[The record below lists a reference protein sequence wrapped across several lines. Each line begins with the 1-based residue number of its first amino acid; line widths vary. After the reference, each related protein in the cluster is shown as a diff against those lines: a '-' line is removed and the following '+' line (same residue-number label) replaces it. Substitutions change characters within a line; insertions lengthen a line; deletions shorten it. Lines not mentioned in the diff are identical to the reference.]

1 MENSSGG
8 NDLAAAIEIQGLTKR
23 YKNPLGGELTAVE
36 NLDLVVERGE
46 IFGFLGPNGAG
57 KTTTIKVL
65 LGLLFP
71 TTGKVQVL
79 GKPAGD
85 NDIKK
90 RVSYLPESPYFYEY
104 MSARELLGFYSDLF
118 KIPKSTRKGLIDGL
132 LERVGLT
139 NSADKPLRQYSKGML
154 QRAGIAQALLNDPDL
169 VFLDE
174 PTSGLD
180 PIAHADICN
189 LILDLK
195 VQGKTVFVSSHQL
208 SDIEVIGDRVAI
220 LVSGKLAMKG
230 EVKELLATK
239 QVEVIAEGVNDAT
252 ADAVRKIADECE
264 VHAGVMTTFL
274 EGTANLEKI
283 VNLVVQ
289 QSGATLISV
298 NPRRRT
304 LEKLFVD
311 TVRGGR

>member
-1 MENSSGG
+1 
-8 NDLAAAIEIQGLTKR
+8 LALAIEIEGLTKR
-23 YKNPLGGELTAVE
+23 FKNPFGGELTAVD
-36 NLDLVVERGE
+36 NLDLEVAEGE

-71 TTGKVQVL
+71 TEGRAKVL

-85 NDIKK
+85 IEVKK
-90 RVSYLPESPYFYEY
+90 RISYLPESPYFYEH
-104 MSARELLGFYSDLF
+104 MSARELLRFYSDLF
-118 KIPKSTRKGLIDGL
+118 RIRSADGRKRIDQL

-139 NSADKPLRQYSKGML
+139 DAGDKPLRQYSKGML

-169 VFLDE
+169 IFLDE

-195 VQGKTVFVSSHQL
+195 AQGKTVFVSSHQL
-208 SDIEVIGDRVAI
+208 ADIEMIGDRVAI
-220 LVSGKLAMKG
+220 LVNGKLAMKG
-230 EVKELLATK
+230 EVRELLTTK
-239 QVEVIAEGVNDAT
+239 QVEVIADSVSEAAANQ
-252 ADAVRKIADECE
+252 VRPLVDECE
-264 VHAGVMTTFL
+264 LHGGRLTAYL
-274 EGTANLEKI
+274 QGTALGQVI
-283 VNLVVQ
+283 DLLTRAGASLV
-289 QSGATLISV
+289 SI

-304 LEKLFVD
+304 LEKLFVE

>member
-1 MENSSGG
+1 
-8 NDLAAAIEIQGLTKR
+8 LALAIEIEGLTKR
-23 YKNPLGGELTAVE
+23 FKNPFGGELTAVD
-36 NLDLVVERGE
+36 NLDLEVAEGE

-71 TTGKVQVL
+71 TEGRAKVL

-85 NDIKK
+85 IEVKK
-90 RVSYLPESPYFYEY
+90 RISYLPESPYFYEH
-104 MSARELLGFYSDLF
+104 MSARELLRFYSDLF
-118 KIPKSTRKGLIDGL
+118 RIRSADGKKRVDQL

-139 NSADKPLRQYSKGML
+139 DAADKPLRQYSKGML

-169 VFLDE
+169 IFLDE

-195 VQGKTVFVSSHQL
+195 AQGKTVFVSSHQL
-208 SDIEVIGDRVAI
+208 ADIEMIGDRVAI
-220 LVSGKLAMKG
+220 LVNGKLAMKG
-230 EVKELLATK
+230 EVRELLTTK
-239 QVEVIAEGVNDAT
+239 QVEVIADSVSEA
-252 ADAVRKIADECE
+252 AAEQVRSLADECE
-264 VHAGVMTTFL
+264 LHGGRLTAYLPGSAALGQVIDLLTRAG
-274 EGTANLEKI
+274 AS
-283 VNLVVQ
+283 LV
-289 QSGATLISV
+289 SI

-304 LEKLFVD
+304 LEKLFVE

>member
-1 MENSSGG
+1 MA
-8 NDLAAAIEIQGLTKR
+8 LAIEIEGLTKR
-23 YKNPLGGELTAVE
+23 FKNPFGGELTAVD
-36 NLDLVVERGE
+36 NLDLEVAEGE

-71 TTGKVQVL
+71 TEGRAKVL

-85 NDIKK
+85 IEVKK
-90 RVSYLPESPYFYEY
+90 RISYLPESPYFYEH
-104 MSARELLGFYSDLF
+104 MSARELLRFYSDLF
-118 KIPKSTRKGLIDGL
+118 RIRSADGRKRIDQL

-139 NSADKPLRQYSKGML
+139 DAGDKPLRQYSKGML

-169 VFLDE
+169 IFLDE

-195 VQGKTVFVSSHQL
+195 AQGKTVFVSSHQL
-208 SDIEVIGDRVAI
+208 ADIEMIGDRVAI
-220 LVSGKLAMKG
+220 LVNGKLAMKG
-230 EVKELLATK
+230 EVRELLTTK
-239 QVEVIAEGVNDAT
+239 QVEVIADSVSEAAANQ
-252 ADAVRKIADECE
+252 VRPLVDECE
-264 VHAGVMTTFL
+264 LHGGRLTAYL
-274 EGTANLEKI
+274 QGTALGQVI
-283 VNLVVQ
+283 DLLTRAGASLV
-289 QSGATLISV
+289 SI

-304 LEKLFVD
+304 LEKLFVE

>member
-1 MENSSGG
+1 M
-8 NDLAAAIEIQGLTKR
+8 AAAIEIQGLTKR
-23 YKNPLGGELTAVE
+23 YKNPLGGELTAVD
-36 NLDLVVERGE
+36 NLDLTVEKGE

-71 TTGKVQVL
+71 TTGKALVL

-85 NDIKK
+85 IEVKK
-90 RVSYLPESPYFYEY
+90 RIAYLPESPYFYEY
-104 MSARELLGFYSDLF
+104 MSAREVLYFYADLF
-118 KIPKSTRKGLIDGL
+118 KIPRSTRKGLVDDL
-132 LERVGLT
+132 LARVGMT
-139 NSADKPLRQYSKGML
+139 NAADKPLRQYSKGML
-154 QRAGIAQALLNDPDL
+154 QRVGIAQALLNEPEL
-169 VFLDE
+169 IFLDE

-208 SDIEVIGDRVAI
+208 SDIEAIGDRVSI
-220 LVSGKLAMKG
+220 LVGGKLAMQG
-230 EVKELLATK
+230 AVKELLTT
-239 QVEVIAEGVNDAT
+239 QQMEVIADGAGDALVSAIKGYVAECEIHAGRLTAFLETSENLDKVVDAVLKSDAT
-252 ADAVRKIADECE
+252 
-264 VHAGVMTTFL
+264 
-274 EGTANLEKI
+274 
-283 VNLVVQ
+283 LV
-289 QSGATLISV
+289 SV

>member
-1 MENSSGG
+1 M
-8 NDLAAAIEIQGLTKR
+8 AAAIEIQGLTKKFR
-23 YKNPLGGELTAVE
+23 SPLGGDLTAVD
-36 NLDLVVERGE
+36 NLDLDVQEGE

-71 TTGKVQVL
+71 TAGKAEVL

-85 NDIKK
+85 IDVKK
-90 RVSYLPESPYFYEY
+90 RISYLPESPYFYEY
-104 MSARELLGFYSDLF
+104 MSARELLGFYADLF
-118 KIPKSTRKGLIDGL
+118 KIRGDARKKRVDEL
-132 LERVGLT
+132 LERVGLADA
-139 NSADKPLRQYSKGML
+139 ADKPLRHYSKGML
-154 QRAGIAQALLNDPDL
+154 QRAGLAQAILNEPDL
-169 VFLDE
+169 IFLDE

-195 VQGKTVFVSSHQL
+195 AQGKTIFVSSHQL
-208 SDIEVIGDRVAI
+208 SDIEMIGDRVAI
-220 LVSGKLAMKG
+220 LVSGKMAMRG
-230 EVKELLATK
+230 EVKELLTTK
-239 QVEVIAEGVNDAT
+239 QVEI
-252 ADAVRKIADECE
+252 IADGVKETTAAE
-264 VHAGVMTTFL
+264 AKSLADETELHAGRL
-274 EGTANLEKI
+274 TAYIKDSQSLGAMVDLLTK
-283 VNLVVQ
+283 
-289 QSGATLISV
+289 SGASLVSI

>member
-1 MENSSGG
+1 M
-8 NDLAAAIEIQGLTKR
+8 AAAIEIQGLTKR
-23 YKNPLGGELTAVE
+23 FKSPLGGEMTAVDSV
-36 NLDLVVERGE
+36 DLSVEKGE

-57 KTTTIKVL
+57 KTTTIKIL

-71 TTGKVQVL
+71 TSGKAVVL

-85 NDIKK
+85 IEVKK

-104 MSARELLGFYSDLF
+104 MSARELLNFYADLF
-118 KIPKSTRKGLIDGL
+118 KLPKATRKALIGGL

-139 NSADKPLRQYSKGML
+139 AAADKPLRQYSKGML

-208 SDIEVIGDRVAI
+208 SDIEAIGDKVAI
-220 LVSGKLAMKG
+220 LVGGKLAMKG
-230 EVKELLATK
+230 EVKELLATN
-239 QVEVIAEGVNDAT
+239 QVEVTAEGVEEPT
-252 ADAVRKIADECE
+252 ANAIRQVADECE
-264 VHAGVMTTFL
+264 LHAGHLMAYL
-274 EGTANLEKI
+274 EGSDNLTKI
-283 VNLVVQ
+283 VDLIMKQPGAKLV
-289 QSGATLISV
+289 SV